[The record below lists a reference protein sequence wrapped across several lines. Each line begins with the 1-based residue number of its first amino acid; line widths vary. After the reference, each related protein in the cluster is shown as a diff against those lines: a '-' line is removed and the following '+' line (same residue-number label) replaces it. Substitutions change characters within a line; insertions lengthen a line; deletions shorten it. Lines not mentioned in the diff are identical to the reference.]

1 MALVFADGFDGY
13 PSTVSALRYGWAN
26 NISISTAA
34 GKWGGGAHRPNQYN
48 NARAYAQT
56 PRFNITTNDIRIAFW
71 FAAGSALYR
80 DASTGSSVIYLFQ
93 LFDLNR
99 QNSLKFSLS
108 DINRPE
114 VSWIDGFNQNYT
126 TRFSVNTGTVGSLG
140 DDDAQWHH
148 YEYRFI
154 ASNTTTGLVQCWID
168 GELVMDHQNV
178 ITCNTAHPTAVS
190 QTAIDF
196 KHAILSWP
204 GRGALQLNVDFYA
217 YWDDFMIW
225 DNAGPEMNTASRLGP
240 HRIRSLFPRANG
252 TYQQFGGFANT
263 GGNWNAVDSVDDDT
277 SYAEDGTVGDKDSY
291 LITAIPGNP
300 TKIPAI
306 TLRAHAKN
314 PDVGSKQYTLFV
326 KSGSAEVNSNSYV
339 MNVTTAYTYG
349 PNALYPIVYHTNP
362 DGGVAWTAGSLA
374 NTEVGVKVEL

>member
-1 MALVFADGFDGY
+1 MALVFADGYDGY
-13 PSTVSALRYGWAN
+13 ISTTSLQRYGWAN
-26 NISISTAA
+26 DCAFVSTV
-34 GKWGGGAHRPNQYN
+34 GRWDGGSLRLNHQLSNRRYSQS
-48 NARAYAQT
+48 
-56 PRFNITTNDIRIAFW
+56 PRFNITTNDIKIAFW
-71 FAAGSALYR
+71 FRAGIDTNL
-80 DASTGSSVIYLFQ
+80 DTSTGSSVIYLFHI
-93 LFDLNR
+93 FDLNR
-99 QNSLKFSLS
+99 QNGLKFTLTTLG
-108 DINRPE
+108 IPE
-114 VSWIDGFNQNYT
+114 VSWLDGFSQNYT
-126 TRFSVNTGTVGSLG
+126 TRFQPNMGTSTRLG
-140 DDDAQWHH
+140 DSDAQWHH
-148 YEYRFI
+148 YEIRFI

-168 GELVMDHQNV
+168 GEQIMDHQNV
-178 ITCNTAHPTAVS
+178 ITCNTAHPTATS

-196 KHAILSWP
+196 KHMILSWP
-204 GRGALQLNVDFYA
+204 GRGTTSGDTFS
-217 YWDDFMIW
+217 YWDDVMIW
-225 DNAGPEMNTASRLGP
+225 DNAGSEMNTASRLGP

-252 TYQQFGGFANT
+252 TYKQFSGFANT

-314 PDVGSKQYTLFV
+314 PDIGSKQYTIFL
-326 KSGSAEVNSNSYV
+326 KSGAEEVNSNSYV